1 MLISYTGSH
10 LEFANMSRLK
20 SLTVTAT
27 ILLVFL
33 VNGADGQKKALTAKI
48 NKDGVQVIEMKAGD
62 YYFSPNRI
70 TVKVNVPVEI
80 IIIRK
85 SQYVIHN
92 IVLKA
97 PEAGINFNESLLF
110 VSEPKTIKFT
120 PTKTGKYLFY
130 CDKKVFFFIKHRS
143 KGMEGTLEVID

>member
-1 MLISYTGSH
+1 MISI
-10 LEFANMSRLK
+10 K
-20 SLTVTAT
+20 SLAIVLI

-33 VNGADGQKKALTAKI
+33 VNGANGQKKAFTAKK

-80 IIIRK
+80 NIIRK
-85 SQYVIHN
+85 SEYVTHN

-97 PEAGINFNESLLF
+97 PGAGININESMLF

-143 KGMEGTLEVID
+143 KGMEGILEEIE

>member
-1 MLISYTGSH
+1 MILI
-10 LEFANMSRLK
+10 
-20 SLTVTAT
+20 

-33 VNGADGQKKALTAKI
+33 ENGVSGQKKAFTAKI
-48 NKDGVQVIEMKAGD
+48 NNDGVQVIEMKAGD
-62 YYFSPNRI
+62 YYFSPNFI

-80 IIIRK
+80 KLIRK

-92 IVLKA
+92 IILKA
-97 PEAGINFNESLLF
+97 PEAGININESMLF

-143 KGMEGTLEVID
+143 KGMEGMLEVID

>member
-1 MLISYTGSH
+1 MLISQTGRH
-10 LEFANMSRLK
+10 QELANMITLK
-20 SLTVTAT
+20 PLAVTAI

-33 VNGADGQKKALTAKI
+33 VNGANGQKKAFTAKI
-48 NKDGVQVIEMKAGD
+48 NKEGIQVIEMKAGD

-80 IIIRK
+80 KIIRK
-85 SQYVIHN
+85 SEYVTHN

-97 PEAGINFNESLLF
+97 PEAGININEFMLF

-130 CDKKVFFFIKHRS
+130 CDS
-143 KGMEGTLEVID
+143 KGILLHKTQVKRHGRHT